1 MWTYKS
7 KSLGWTAEE
16 TVRFGDKLE
25 LTVSTYKRGTNLVT
39 TARVDKINDGYRT
52 HALFQDFTSR
62 LLLLPCKRV
71 TEKAVAEQQSLVSIS
86 EVLVAAKLHYGVE

>member
-1 MWTYKS
+1 MWTYKN
-7 KSLGWTAEE
+7 KVLGWTAEE

-71 TEKAVAEQQSLVSIS
+71 TAKAVSEQQSLISIDD
-86 EVLVAAKLHYGVE
+86 VLVAAKLHYGVE

>member
-52 HALFQDFTSR
+52 HTLFQDFTSR

-71 TEKAVAEQQSLVSIS
+71 TAKAVSEQQALVSIS
-86 EVLVAAKLHYGVE
+86 EVLGAAKLHYGVE

>member
-39 TARVDKINDGYRT
+39 TARVDRIEDGYRSHT
-52 HALFQDFTSR
+52 LFQDFCSR

-71 TEKAVAEQQSLVSIS
+71 TAKAVSEQQALVSIS
-86 EVLVAAKLHYGVE
+86 DVLVDAKLHYGVE